1 MSADTIRLIFT
12 YAIAVL
18 VLVGAFILLVLPS
31 QVGSETI
38 VPFVTGIVGIVLGFV
53 FNRESTTAGARQ
65 SERAV
70 AQGAAQAT
78 GSTTV
83 NSASTTVE
91 GGNPTNVITERYWMN
106 NPEFAEI
113 REKAR
118 AELAPLAAT
127 AAFYAWVEAIRLLRE
142 HKLDP
147 HDVIFLAGLS
157 VDKSQL
163 LSGAATMRTETRA
176 LSDSLDDHERQVLR
190 DLIDGAVAEAAEAV
204 AGGVEVGAG
213 AEVRE

>member
-91 GGNPTNVITERYWMN
+91 GGNPTNVITE
-106 NPEFAEI
+106 
-113 REKAR
+113 K
-118 AELAPLAAT
+118 
-127 AAFYAWVEAIRLLRE
+127 
-142 HKLDP
+142 
-147 HDVIFLAGLS
+147 
-157 VDKSQL
+157 
-163 LSGAATMRTETRA
+163 
-176 LSDSLDDHERQVLR
+176 
-190 DLIDGAVAEAAEAV
+190 
-204 AGGVEVGAG
+204 
-213 AEVRE
+213 